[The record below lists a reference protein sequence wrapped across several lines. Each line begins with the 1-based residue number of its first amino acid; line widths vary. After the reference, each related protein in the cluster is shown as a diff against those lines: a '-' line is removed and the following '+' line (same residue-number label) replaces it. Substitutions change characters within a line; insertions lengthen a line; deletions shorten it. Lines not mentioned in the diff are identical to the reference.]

1 MCKQIVQERLSE
13 KKMKNFNI
21 LIFIAI
27 TLFHFNLF
35 SLEKEDI
42 IVCTSA
48 NYNPIIYQTHDG
60 KIVGLEAEL
69 LEEFASINHHKISY
83 MVIKFDGLIPALL
96 TKKCDI
102 IATAMMMTEVRK
114 KIVDFSLPIYQGKS
128 YFIFKKNSKIIV
140 KPNLDYFDTKL
151 SNIGILQAS
160 AQDDYIK
167 KNTHLFHFAKILYYE
182 SEADIIAAFSAKK
195 ISVSINGSQFYHLV
209 QKKFPNVFDGVI
221 FKDRDG
227 KELTLPVGMPF
238 RKDKFLLTKKFNAY
252 MKELYRSGR
261 LDFLLKKYE
270 VQID

>member
-1 MCKQIVQERLSE
+1 
-13 KKMKNFNI
+13 MKFIRI

-27 TLFHFNLF
+27 TLFHINLF
-35 SLEKEDI
+35 SLEKEEV

-69 LEEFASINHHKISY
+69 LEEFASMNHYNISY
-83 MVIKFDGLIPALL
+83 MVMKFDGLIPALL

-102 IATAMMMTEVRK
+102 IASAMMMTESRK
-114 KIVDFSLPIYQGKS
+114 KIVDFSFPIYQGKS
-128 YFIFKKNSKIIV
+128 YFIFKKNSKINSE
-140 KPNLDYFDTKL
+140 PNLDDFDTKT
-151 SNIGILQAS
+151 SSIGILQAS

-182 SEADIIAAFSAKK
+182 NEADIISAFLSKK
-195 ISVSINGSQFYHLV
+195 ISSSINGSQFYHLI
-209 QKKFPNVFDGVI
+209 QKKFPNVFDGVL
-221 FKDRDG
+221 FKNRDR

-238 RKDKFLLTKKFNAY
+238 RKDKFILTKKFNAY
-252 MKELYRSGR
+252 MQELYRSGR

-270 VQID
+270 IQID